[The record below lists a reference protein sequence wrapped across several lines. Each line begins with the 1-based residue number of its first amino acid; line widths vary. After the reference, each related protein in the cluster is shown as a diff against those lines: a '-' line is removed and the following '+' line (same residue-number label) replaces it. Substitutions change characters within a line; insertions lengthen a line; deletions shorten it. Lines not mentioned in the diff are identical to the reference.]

1 MSKMRVT
8 IDQVMSWGPCGY
20 NGDDD
25 GRNYTRAR
33 VTGLF
38 GRRKY
43 MTALQILA
51 LDIPVEDR
59 LWAVLRV
66 DLVDARTLRLLACDC
81 AERALMRERKRGRE
95 LDQRSWD
102 AVAVSRRYAMGKA
115 TNREL
120 VAAWAAASDAA
131 SAAASVAAS
140 DAAWTAA
147 WAAASAA
154 AWAAASDAARTAAR
168 TAERKWQVR
177 HLVEMLVTP

>member
-120 VAAWAAASDAA
+120 VAARAVAWDAAWTVAGAAA

-140 DAAWTAA
+140 DAAS
-147 WAAASAA
+147 AAASA
-154 AWAAASDAARTAAR
+154 AARTAAR